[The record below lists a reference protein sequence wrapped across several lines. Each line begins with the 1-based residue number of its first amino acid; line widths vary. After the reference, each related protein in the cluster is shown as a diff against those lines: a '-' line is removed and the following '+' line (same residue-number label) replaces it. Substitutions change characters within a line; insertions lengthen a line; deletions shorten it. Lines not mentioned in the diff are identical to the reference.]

1 MRTLGKNSS
10 HSLSHTESNL
20 LSLRTALLA
29 VHTKRVSTTPK
40 GNPAQNAPIGLAAT
54 GGPRTEFNRRPE
66 QADVRS
72 SLSTGRNFSGNKR
85 LTGSYGLFPIY
96 GGSVLH
102 CADPGSAA

>member
-72 SLSTGRNFSGNKR
+72 SLSTGRNFSGNRTNQALWAKR
-85 LTGSYGLFPIY
+85 DKVPVGLWY
-96 GGSVLH
+96 H
-102 CADPGSAA
+102 TRRW